1 MSLLHDENEDKS
13 PWTPQMITQEM
24 VPHAMYPTTAEEEHG
39 LLYNMFNVNAAVPE
53 ASSDDIIWDGLWNL
67 EEFHGNPGVE
77 CATSK
82 ATRHHRSNEKAL
94 HLELC
99 TIAFSQAYG
108 KTLTRTQTIHPSP
121 SNSPP
126 PLVSRSIKLKS
137 FIRSKINHL
146 YQNQVAQEHENYL
159 IPHGLVDEGLRIYKS
174 SINEYGIKPTAEI
187 CACVVNMIVGRSGQL
202 GLDGAFVIHG
212 NA

>member
-82 ATRHHRSNEKAL
+82 AS
-94 HLELC
+94 
-99 TIAFSQAYG
+99 
-108 KTLTRTQTIHPSP
+108 TQ
-121 SNSPP
+121 N
-126 PLVSRSIKLKS
+126 LVSP
-137 FIRSKINHL
+137 F
-146 YQNQVAQEHENYL
+146 
-159 IPHGLVDEGLRIYKS
+159 
-174 SINEYGIKPTAEI
+174 
-187 CACVVNMIVGRSGQL
+187 C
-202 GLDGAFVIHG
+202 
-212 NA
+212 